1 MTREEILAAAQKCV
15 CGDREQD
22 YGSPE
27 RSFGVIGQFWETYLR
42 EKCLGPVEAQIL
54 PEDVAEALG
63 SKLWLTCDT
72 DQIALDAAEML
83 EADTETISAL
93 IDDRKYYIEKYEK
106 LKSRVPRHNC
116 VPPEEGADD
125 DEA

>member
-1 MTREEILAAAQKCV
+1 MRAREDIVRALRCSATV
-15 CGDREQD
+15 H
-22 YGSPE
+22 
-27 RSFGVIGQFWETYLR
+27 ETVDCTDCPYLL
-42 EKCLGPVEAQIL
+42 EETV
-54 PEDVAEALG
+54 PEDMAETLG
-63 SKLWLTCDT
+63 SKLFLSCDVH
-72 DQIALDAAEML
+72 QIVLDAAERL

-93 IDDRKYYIEKYEK
+93 IDDRKYYMEKYEG